1 MIVYVV
7 RDAAGN
13 VRRVTSDYPVVSP
26 TETYEGFEVDADEEE
41 EE

>member
-13 VRRVTSDYPVVSP
+13 VRRVTSSEP
-26 TETYEGFEVDADEEE
+26 TVTPGETYEAWTVDEDEE
-41 EE
+41 